1 MPRSQ
6 MVGLVTLVLVAMW
19 MYFAKSTSVL
29 GILLP
34 ISILVGVL
42 TTGAFVVQERMG
54 SLPSPPMIN
63 LTAEEE
69 AILAKTRERAAEEK
83 RVAIA
88 AERERLAAISSGA
101 IPVSVAKKSL
111 DSGVV
116 DEPVA
121 IAFKAAQTP
130 IAPTNKLTA
139 IASQANTLAYRD
151 APNAAGDPVRFADI
165 VAAHERL
172 KDVAMRTP
180 VLTSRTLDARTGA
193 TLFLKCENFQRSG
206 AFKFRGAY
214 NALSQL
220 SADQRKKGVVTHSSG
235 NHAGAIALAGK
246 ILGIQTVIV
255 MPQDAPAVKLA
266 ATKEYGAKVVL
277 YDKEKHT
284 REAISQQIVDKYGLT
299 LIPPFDH
306 HDVIAGQGTAAKEL
320 IEEVGE
326 LDVLMVCCG
335 GGGLLSGSAI
345 SAKAML
351 QNVRVIGVEPQAGD
365 DATRSFA
372 TKLLQVVHNPET
384 IADGARTSSLGK
396 LTFPLV
402 LKHVDAMLTVSDEAL
417 IRTMHTLAER
427 LKIIVE
433 PTGCL
438 ALAAV
443 LEGAVNDIAGKRVG
457 VIISGGNVDLAD
469 AATYFQ
475 PG

>member
-6 MVGLVTLVLVAMW
+6 MVGLVTLVLFALW

-54 SLPSPPMIN
+54 SLQSPPMIN

-83 RVAIA
+83 RLAIA
-88 AERERLAAISSGA
+88 AERERLAAISSGTT
-101 IPVSVAKKSL
+101 PVAAVKKAGESA
-111 DSGVV
+111 VV
-116 DEPVA
+116 DQPVA
-121 IAFKAAQTP
+121 IAFKPTSVPPITLKKDPAGAA
-130 IAPTNKLTA
+130 A
-139 IASQANTLAYRD
+139 IYHD

-172 KDVAMRTP
+172 KDVAIQTP
-180 VLTSRTLDARTGA
+180 VLTSRTLDTRTGA
-193 TLFLKCENFQRSG
+193 SLFLKCENFQRSG

-220 SADQRKKGVVTHSSG
+220 SAEQRKKGVVTHSSG

-246 ILGIQTVIV
+246 LLGIQTVIV

-277 YDKEKHT
+277 YDKDKHT

-345 SAKAML
+345 SAKALL

-365 DATRSFA
+365 DATRSFV
-372 TKLLQVVHNPET
+372 TKTLQVVHNPET

-438 ALAAV
+438 GLAAV
-443 LEGAVNDIAGKRVG
+443 LEGVVNDIAGKRVG

-469 AATYFQ
+469 AAKYFQ
-475 PG
+475 PS